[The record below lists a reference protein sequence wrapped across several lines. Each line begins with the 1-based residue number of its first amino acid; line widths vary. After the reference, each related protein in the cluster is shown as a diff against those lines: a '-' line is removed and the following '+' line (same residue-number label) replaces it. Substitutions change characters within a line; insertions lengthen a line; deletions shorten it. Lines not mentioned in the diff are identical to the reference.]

1 MKQATGMTSTQFEQL
16 FRDNYERLYYHAYD
30 FVHDTDVA
38 KDMVSDVF
46 VNLWQSHERLDG
58 NRVLSYLYVSVR
70 NRCLDQLG
78 RGKRFVPLLDGVLA
92 EMEDFN
98 DRDWEDYEARI
109 RRLRQELGRLPERAR
124 HVLRLRFFEQK
135 SNQEVADLLNVTVD
149 GVKKIVQRAFAQ
161 LRVTLDEKMLNLVLL
176 LILVSID

>member
-1 MKQATGMTSTQFEQL
+1 MTASQFEQL

-46 VNLWQSHERLDG
+46 VNLWQSRERLDG

-78 RGKRFVPLLDGVLA
+78 SGNPRKGENA
-92 EMEDFN
+92 
-98 DRDWEDYEARI
+98 
-109 RRLRQELGRLPERAR
+109 
-124 HVLRLRFFEQK
+124 
-135 SNQEVADLLNVTVD
+135 
-149 GVKKIVQRAFAQ
+149 
-161 LRVTLDEKMLNLVLL
+161 
-176 LILVSID
+176 

>member
-1 MKQATGMTSTQFEQL
+1 MTAAQFEQL
-16 FRDNYERLYYHAYD
+16 FRDNYERLYRHAYD
-30 FVHDTDVA
+30 FVHDQDVA
-38 KDMVSDVF
+38 RDMVSDVF
-46 VNLWQSHERLDG
+46 VNLWQTRERLDG
-58 NRVLSYLYVSVR
+58 NRVLSYLYVSVS
-70 NRCLDQLG
+70 NRCLDQLSS
-78 RGKRFVPLLDGVLA
+78 GKRFMPLLDGVLA
-92 EMEDFN
+92 EMEDFT
-98 DRDWEDYEARI
+98 DQDWEDYEARI

-176 LILVSID
+176 LILASID